1 MKFVLLVRDDYST
14 MKKYKSIF
22 ISDIHLGSKG
32 CKADHLCDFLKE
44 NDSENLFLVGDI
56 IDGWRLQRKFYWPQ
70 SHTNVIRRIL
80 TAAKRDTNVVYIVG
94 NHDES
99 FRGLIPF
106 GIHFGNIE
114 LTNLYRYEAVNG
126 KTYIIMHG
134 DAFDNVLRTKLKFL
148 YHVGDI
154 AYNILLDVNSLLQ
167 KIRKL
172 FRMRYWSLS
181 AYLKNKTKEAVS
193 YLSDFENIITEY
205 VQNKKADGII
215 CGHVHQAAIKKIGD
229 IEYMNDGDWVESCT
243 ALVEH
248 FDGRWEIIEWLNK
261 ENTNVEV
268 NLDSG
273 THIQSTRPTSKNR
286 NRSSRSKDV

>member
-1 MKFVLLVRDDYST
+1 

-32 CKADHLCDFLKE
+32 CKAEELCEFLKQ

-80 TAAKRDTNVVYIVG
+80 TAAKRDTNVVYIAG
-94 NHDES
+94 NHDEILRS
-99 FRGLIPF
+99 LIPY
-106 GIHFGNIE
+106 GVHFGNIE
-114 LTNLYRYEAVNG
+114 LTNIYKYTAVNG
-126 KTYIIMHG
+126 KTYIVMHG

-148 YHVGDI
+148 YHLGDV

-167 KIRKL
+167 KVRN
-172 FRMRYWSLS
+172 FFGMRYWSLS
-181 AYLKNKTKEAVS
+181 AYLKSKTKEAVS
-193 YLSDFENIITEY
+193 YLGDFEDIVTEY

-215 CGHVHQAAIKKIGD
+215 CGHIHQASIKKIND

-248 FDGRWEIIEWLNK
+248 HDGRWEIIEWLNK
-261 ENTNVEV
+261 EKVDVEAA
-268 NLDSG
+268 NNSRARK
-273 THIQSTRPTSKNR
+273 Q
-286 NRSSRSKDV
+286 SSRSTRKSRTHDTGSKNL

>member
-1 MKFVLLVRDDYST
+1 

-32 CKADHLCDFLKE
+32 CKAEELCEFLKQ

-70 SHTNVIRRIL
+70 AHTNVIRRIL
-80 TAAKRDTNVVYIVG
+80 TAAKRDTNVVYIAG
-94 NHDES
+94 NHDEILRS
-99 FRGLIPF
+99 LIPY
-106 GIHFGNIE
+106 GVHFGNIE
-114 LTNLYRYEAVNG
+114 LTNIYKYTAVNG
-126 KTYIIMHG
+126 KTYIVMHG

-148 YHVGDI
+148 YHLGDV

-167 KIRKL
+167 KVRN
-172 FRMRYWSLS
+172 FFGMRYWSLS
-181 AYLKNKTKEAVS
+181 AYLKSKTKEAVS
-193 YLSDFENIITEY
+193 YLGDFENIITEY

-215 CGHVHQAAIKKIGD
+215 CGHIHQASIKKIND

-248 FDGRWEIIEWLNK
+248 HDGRWEIIEWLNK
-261 ENTNVEV
+261 EKVDVEAV
-268 NLDSG
+268 NNSRARK
-273 THIQSTRPTSKNR
+273 Q
-286 NRSSRSKDV
+286 SSRSTRKNRADDTGSKNL

>member
-1 MKFVLLVRDDYST
+1 

-32 CKADHLCDFLKE
+32 CKAEELCEFLKQ

-70 SHTNVIRRIL
+70 AHTNVIRRIL
-80 TAAKRDTNVVYIVG
+80 TAAKRDTNVVYIAG
-94 NHDES
+94 NHDEILRS
-99 FRGLIPF
+99 LIPY
-106 GIHFGNIE
+106 GVHFGNIE
-114 LTNLYRYEAVNG
+114 LTNIYKYTAVNG
-126 KTYIIMHG
+126 KTYIVMHG

-148 YHVGDI
+148 YHLGDV

-167 KIRKL
+167 KVRN
-172 FRMRYWSLS
+172 FFGMRYWSLS
-181 AYLKNKTKEAVS
+181 AYLKSKTKEAVS
-193 YLSDFENIITEY
+193 YLGDFENIITEY

-215 CGHVHQAAIKKIGD
+215 CGHIHQASIKKIND

-248 FDGRWEIIEWLNK
+248 HDGRWEIIEWLNK
-261 ENTNVEV
+261 EKVDVEAA
-268 NLDSG
+268 NNSRARK
-273 THIQSTRPTSKNR
+273 Q
-286 NRSSRSKDV
+286 SSRSTRKNRADDTGSKNL

>member
-1 MKFVLLVRDDYST
+1 

-32 CKADHLCDFLKE
+32 CKADLLCGFLKQ

-80 TAAKRDTNVVYIVG
+80 TASKRDTNVVYIVG
-94 NHDES
+94 NHDEVL
-99 FRGLIPF
+99 RGLIPF
-106 GIHFGNIE
+106 GMHFGNVE
-114 LTNLYRYEAVNG
+114 LTNLYRYQAVNG
-126 KTYIIMHG
+126 KSYIIMHG

-154 AYNILLDVNSLLQ
+154 AYNILLDVNSMLQ
-167 KIRKL
+167 KVRNFFGMKH
-172 FRMRYWSLS
+172 WSLS

-193 YLSDFENIITEY
+193 YLGDFENILTEY
-205 VQNKKADGII
+205 VQKKKADGII
-215 CGHVHQAAIKKIGD
+215 CGHVHQAAIKKING

-248 FDGRWEIIEWLNK
+248 HDGKWEIIEWLN
-261 ENTNVEV
+261 
-268 NLDSG
+268 
-273 THIQSTRPTSKNR
+273 RR
-286 NRSSRSKDV
+286 

>member
-1 MKFVLLVRDDYST
+1 

-22 ISDIHLGSKG
+22 ISDTHLGSKG
-32 CKADHLCDFLKE
+32 CKAEELCEFLKQ

-80 TAAKRDTNVVYIVG
+80 TAAKRDTNVVYIAG
-94 NHDES
+94 NHDEILRS
-99 FRGLIPF
+99 LIPY
-106 GIHFGNIE
+106 GVHFGNIE
-114 LTNLYRYEAVNG
+114 LTNIYKYTAVNG
-126 KTYIIMHG
+126 KTYIVMHG

-148 YHVGDI
+148 YHLGDV

-167 KIRKL
+167 KVRN
-172 FRMRYWSLS
+172 FFGMRYWSLS
-181 AYLKNKTKEAVS
+181 AYLKSKTKEAVS
-193 YLSDFENIITEY
+193 YLGDFEDIVTEY

-215 CGHVHQAAIKKIGD
+215 CGHIHQASIKKIND

-248 FDGRWEIIEWLNK
+248 HDGRWEIIEWLNK
-261 ENTNVEV
+261 EKVDVEAA
-268 NLDSG
+268 NNSRARK
-273 THIQSTRPTSKNR
+273 Q
-286 NRSSRSKDV
+286 SSRSTRKNRADDTGSKNL